1 MKKIYIS
8 MFVLSAFF
16 FSGCADDYLD
26 VKQTET
32 VSTDDIELF
41 NNDNGAKT
49 FVTAIYSKFLDW
61 DMSSFGW
68 IGLASITSDD
78 ADKGSTP
85 SDVGTDKDVLDA
97 LTYNSSNPSAES
109 TFNANYDGINRCNQ
123 ALAILPK
130 LDKADPALRERL
142 MGEAKFLRAFMY
154 FTLVKCYGGVPIV
167 DHLASIPLSA
177 EDKAMQLT
185 RKTAVEVYAF
195 IEKDLNDAIA
205 VLPNKSAYS
214 SNEKARASKGAAYA
228 LLAKVNLYQ
237 KNWQKV
243 VDNCNLVTGYIIV
256 PDYAKMFR
264 LEGENDA
271 ESIFEINGV
280 GSVPVRGI
288 TGYSNTQGV
297 RDSFGWGF
305 NQPSKSLLNAYEL
318 GDVRKDA
325 TIIFRG
331 TTLYDGR
338 EIPQIYKLNDKGEKV
353 VDTTLNPRYN
363 FKAYSSAY
371 TDAWETDANIKY
383 LRYGEVLLMK
393 AEALN
398 ELGQTS
404 EAIPLLNQIRRRA
417 GLGDSPAVGQDDVR
431 KAIWKER
438 RVELAFEFDRFFD
451 LVRTGQAKDAFAA
464 DKNKDFPKGKVFTV
478 GKNELFPIPD
488 SFIRIAE
495 GMSEQNPGY

>member
-8 MFVLSAFF
+8 IFAVSALFF
-16 FSGCADDYLD
+16 AGCANDYLD
-26 VKQTET
+26 VNQTESI
-32 VSTDDIELF
+32 STKDIELF
-41 NNDNGAKT
+41 NNDAGAAT
-49 FVTAIYSKFLDW
+49 FVTAIYSKFLNW

-78 ADKGSTP
+78 ADKGSSPGDT
-85 SDVGTDKDVLDA
+85 GTDKDVLDN

-123 ALAILPK
+123 ALDVLPK
-130 LDKADPALRERL
+130 LDKADVNLRARL

-167 DHLASIPLSA
+167 DHLPNPASDADQKML
-177 EDKAMQLT
+177 LT
-185 RKTAVEVYAF
+185 RKTKAEVYTF

-205 VLPNKSAYS
+205 VLPNKSEYAAA
-214 SNEKARASKGAAYA
+214 EKARASKGAAYA

-243 VDNCNLVTGYIIV
+243 VDNCNLVTGYSISA
-256 PDYAKMFR
+256 DYAKMFR
-264 LEGENDA
+264 LEGENDG

-280 GSVPVRGI
+280 GSVPAKGI
-288 TGYSNTQGV
+288 EGYSASQGA
-297 RDSFGWGF
+297 RGAGGWGWGF
-305 NQPSKSLLNAYEL
+305 NVPSQSLLNAYEA
-318 GDVRKDA
+318 GDVRKNA

-338 EIPQIYKLNDKGEKV
+338 V
-353 VDTTLNPRYN
+353 VPNTVENPMYN
-363 FKAYSSAY
+363 FKAYSSQY
-371 TDAWETDANIKY
+371 TDGWETDANIKY
-383 LRYGEVLLMK
+383 LRYAEVVLMK

-398 ELGQTS
+398 ELNRTS
-404 EAIPLLNQIRRRA
+404 EAIPLLNQIRNRA
-417 GLGDSPAVGQDDVR
+417 GLGVTPAVSQADVR
-431 KAIWKER
+431 TAIWKER

-451 LVRTGQAKDAFAA
+451 LVRTGQAKAAFAI
-464 DKNKDFPKGKVFTV
+464 DGKVFTE

-488 SFIRIAE
+488 SFIRQSK
-495 GMSEQNPGY
+495 GMSEQNPNY

>member
-8 MFVLSAFF
+8 MFTLSALFF
-16 FSGCADDYLD
+16 TGCADDYLD
-26 VKQTET
+26 VNQTQSI
-32 VSTDDIELF
+32 STKDIELF
-41 NNDNGAKT
+41 NNDAGAKT
-49 FVTAIYSKFLDW
+49 FVTSIYSKFLNW

-78 ADKGSTP
+78 ADKGSSPGDTG
-85 SDVGTDKDVLDA
+85 SDKDVLDN

-123 ALAILPK
+123 ALDILPK
-130 LDKADPALRERL
+130 LDKADANLRARL
-142 MGEAKFLRAFMY
+142 IGEAKFLRAFMY

-167 DHLASIPLSA
+167 NHLPKPTSDDDQKML
-177 EDKAMQLT
+177 LT
-185 RKTAVEVYAF
+185 RKTAAEVYAF
-195 IEKDLNDAIA
+195 IENDLKDAIA
-205 VLPNKSAYS
+205 ALPNKSAYAAD
-214 SNEKARASKGAAYA
+214 EKARASKGAAYA
-228 LLAKVNLYQ
+228 LLAKVYLYQ

-243 VDNCNLVTGYIIV
+243 VDNCNLVTGYSIS

-280 GSVPVRGI
+280 GSVPAKGI
-288 TGYSNTQGV
+288 EGYSASQGA
-297 RDSFGWGF
+297 RGAGGWGWGF
-305 NQPSKSLLNAYEL
+305 NTPSQSLLNAYEA
-318 GDVRKDA
+318 GDLRKNA

-338 EIPQIYKLNDKGEKV
+338 V
-353 VDTTLNPRYN
+353 VPNTVENPMYN
-363 FKAYSSAY
+363 FKAYSSQY
-371 TDAWETDANIKY
+371 TDGWETDANIKY
-383 LRYGEVLLMK
+383 LRYAEVVLMK

-398 ELGQTS
+398 ELNQTPD
-404 EAIPLLNQIRRRA
+404 AILLLNQIRNRA
-417 GLGDSPAVGQDDVR
+417 GLANTTEVSQAGVK

-451 LVRTGQAKDAFAA
+451 LVRTGQAKAAFAI
-464 DKNKDFPKGKVFTV
+464 DGKTFTE

-488 SFIRIAE
+488 SFIRQSK
-495 GMSEQNPGY
+495 GMSSQNLGY